1 VEIVFYVDVFMNM
14 IQSYYK
20 PNGKLETSFKAVIK
34 EYLKTY
40 FLIDFLSCFPFYL
53 LLADV

>member
-1 VEIVFYVDVFMNM
+1 MEIVFYVDVFMNM